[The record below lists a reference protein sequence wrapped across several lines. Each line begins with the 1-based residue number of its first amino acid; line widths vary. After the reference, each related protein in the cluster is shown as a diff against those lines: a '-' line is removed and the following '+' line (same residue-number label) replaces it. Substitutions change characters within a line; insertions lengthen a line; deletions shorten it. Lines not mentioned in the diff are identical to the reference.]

1 MVRATSIPYIGF
13 IVVFPILTEAV
24 KNKDYNLIAHLIE
37 TQDPYEIKRVKMPV
51 MTSASSPNLV
61 ASDAS
66 SRMIGCVCEP
76 VADAINWMELVKGD
90 PVKCYC
96 GHWFQLVSYEEYFR
110 RVNCPTNR
118 ALFFGF
124 YKWQA
129 SIGCMAETCTDAS
142 SSRMTVRLGPLWVGN

>member
-1 MVRATSIPYIGF
+1 MTVHYIFQGTSHPSFY
-13 IVVFPILTEAV
+13 PSLEARRLLV
-24 KNKDYNLIAHLIE
+24 KPPTTNHPGIRLCERQPLNDKNKTDPGNLGESLDPE
-37 TQDPYEIKRVKMPV
+37 YQSDPYEIKRVKMPV

-96 GHWFQLVSYEEYFR
+96 GHWFQLVSYEEYFQ
-110 RVNCPTNR
+110 RVNCPS
-118 ALFFGF
+118 AF
-124 YKWQA
+124 
-129 SIGCMAETCTDAS
+129 
-142 SSRMTVRLGPLWVGN
+142 